1 MTYPW
6 QAGAWKTV
14 QQMQTSNRLHHA
26 LLFTGEEG
34 CGNEDFVLQ
43 LAESLL
49 CNKPDNEGRAC
60 GQCRSCQV
68 FTGKAHPDFLFVG
81 LQEERQAIL
90 IEQIRELNHFLGL
103 SRSYSARKLAVIA
116 PAERMN
122 VNAANSLLKSL
133 EEPAPGTHILL
144 LTSHPASLLPTIRS
158 RCQVIRLPLPENSQA
173 LEWLSQQQLQHPAE
187 TLLRSAR
194 NRPLTALELDS
205 TDILMQ
211 RTQWLQHLVQVAKG
225 SGNITE
231 ISAHWEKFDKIILL
245 DWQFESLLEM
255 AKKEENHEPFTAELQ
270 RYISQNALWVIH
282 EKLFELKQL
291 ATHPLNPRLFIE
303 SMLMLWQ
310 ARS

>member
-6 QAGAWKTV
+6 QTGAWETI
-14 QQMQTSNRLHHA
+14 QRMRASNRLHHA

-49 CNKPDNEGRAC
+49 CSKPDDEGRAC

-68 FTGKAHPDFLFVG
+68 FAGKAHPDYLFVG
-81 LQEERQAIL
+81 LQEDRQAIL

-103 SRSYSARKLAVIA
+103 SRSYSERKLAVIA

-133 EEPAPGTHILL
+133 EEPAAGTHILL

-158 RCQVIRLPLPENSQA
+158 RCQVVRLPLPEHEQA
-173 LEWLSQQQLQHPAE
+173 LIWLEQHKLQHPAE
-187 TLLRSAR
+187 SLLKTAR

-205 TDILMQ
+205 TDMLAQ
-211 RTQWLQHLVQVAKG
+211 RAQWFQHLLQVAKG
-225 SGNITE
+225 QGNITE
-231 ISAHWEKFDKIILL
+231 ISAHWEKFDRSLLL
-245 DWQFESLLEM
+245 DWQLEALLEI
-255 AKKEENHEPFTAELQ
+255 AKKHENHEPVLNDLRLRLSEA
-270 RYISQNALWVIH
+270 ALWAIH
-282 EKLFELKQL
+282 EKLLELKQL
-291 ATHPLNPRLFIE
+291 ATHPLNARLFTE
-303 SMLMLWQ
+303 SMLMLWM
-310 ARS
+310 ADY